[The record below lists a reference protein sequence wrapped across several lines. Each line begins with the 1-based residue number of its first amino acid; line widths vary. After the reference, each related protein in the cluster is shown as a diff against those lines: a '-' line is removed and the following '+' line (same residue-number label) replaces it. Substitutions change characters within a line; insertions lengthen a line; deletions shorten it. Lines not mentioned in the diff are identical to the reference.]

1 MARKGMKSKE
11 KKKKSPP
18 AKAAKSAPRKAAKSA
33 PRKAAKSAP
42 RKAARSAPRKA
53 AKPAKER
60 DSSRFHEG
68 FGILTLAAALLLGP
82 SLVSVQASDGKLM
95 GPFGLAVGSA
105 LNWLMGLTGY
115 LLVGALVVIALR
127 IFAGGL
133 GRGSDGGETRHSLW
147 RERVGLVIGLLFCSV
162 LLHLIARPWRVG
174 GASAGGIIGELAA
187 EVLCSLL
194 STAGTWIICLTGL
207 ALATVLATNLSWARV
222 GLAVA
227 RWAPRL
233 LTSVSLAVQRFG
245 LQLRDNAQALYEVA
259 RRAPAADPELD
270 ADGAAALPPV
280 VRLDLEDCK
289 ILPKNAE
296 TAPQLPAPMPED
308 LEIERPPEEP
318 PPAPTINIMDGGP
331 EDDAKPAEKK
341 PAAKKTPPPPPPKKR
356 ASKAKKSDAPAT
368 ELTIVEA
375 SFDKKDKEAEEE
387 VEEPQEAQK
396 VEPTDGPGFVLNNDT
411 YQPPPISLLEFEDN
425 DDNTVD
431 REAIY
436 AQADLLVKTLADY
449 KITGRITE
457 VHPGPVITMYEY
469 VPAPGTRIAKVAAL
483 TNDLAMSLSAQRV
496 RIVAP
501 IPGKGAIGIEVPNE
515 SREKVFF
522 KEIVANKTFRKAKST
537 LTLAM
542 GKNIFG
548 APVAMDLAK
557 MPHLLVAGAT
567 GAGKSV
573 SINTMICSLLMKNT
587 PEHVRMIMVDPKF
600 LELSG
605 YNDIPHLLLPV
616 VTDPKKANVALR
628 WAVNE
633 MERRYQ
639 MLADMRVRDIST
651 YNKKVDKLR
660 GAAEKEAG
668 DKPGDP
674 NVKPMQEAAPSK
686 VMVVKRNADGSEAPA
701 EGATPVEAEA
711 DGQPPEEGNAPVAT
725 PVKKAKPKG
734 PLPKRLPHIVVIID
748 EFADLMMVASK
759 EVETSVA
766 RLAQKARAAGIHVIL
781 ATQRPSVDV
790 ITGLIKANFPSRVS
804 FRVAASQDSK
814 TILGCHGAENLL
826 GAGDMLVLDRGDEM
840 KRLHGAFISDDEI
853 QRIVD
858 WLKDQGRPIY
868 DMDILKP
875 PEDED
880 GAAEPE
886 EGHDEMYD
894 RAVAMVAESRQ
905 ASISSIQR
913 RLRVGYNRAARMVER
928 MERDGVVGPPD
939 GVRGREVLIQH
950 HSA

>member
-1 MARKGMKSKE
+1 MARKGSKSKD
-11 KKKKSPP
+11 KKKKSPRAP
-18 AKAAKSAPRKAAKSA
+18 AKTSTRGKKTDQG
-33 PRKAAKSAP
+33 
-42 RKAARSAPRKA
+42 RS
-53 AKPAKER
+53 
-60 DSSRFHEG
+60 SWRFHEG

-82 SLVSVQASDGKLM
+82 SLLSVQVGDGMLM
-95 GPFGLAVGSA
+95 GPFGAAVGSA
-105 LNWLMGLTGY
+105 LNWLLGLCGY
-115 LLVGALVVIALR
+115 LLVVALVVVAVR

-133 GRGSDGGETRHSLW
+133 GQADDGEARHSLW
-147 RERVGLVIGLLFCSV
+147 RERVGLAVALLFCSV
-162 LLHLIARPWRVG
+162 LLHLIVRPARID
-174 GASAGGIIGELAA
+174 GASAGGIVGELAA
-187 EVLCSLL
+187 ELLCSLV
-194 STAGTWIICLTGL
+194 STPGTWVISLAGL
-207 ALATVLATNLSWARV
+207 ALAAVLATNLSWAKV
-222 GLAVA
+222 GLALA
-227 RWAPRL
+227 RWLPRL
-233 LTSVSLAVQRFG
+233 VSALGLAAQRTG
-245 LQLRDNAQALYEVA
+245 QQLRVNAQALYEAA
-259 RRAPAADPELD
+259 RRAPVEAEALD

-280 VRLDLEDCK
+280 IRLDLEDCR
-289 ILPKNAE
+289 ILPKNASSP
-296 TAPQLPAPMPED
+296 AAKQLPAPMPED
-308 LEIERPPEEP
+308 LEIERPPAA
-318 PPAPTINIMDGGP
+318 APNINILGDP
-331 EDDAKPAEKK
+331 DQAEDNAAAAE
-341 PAAKKTPPPPPPKKR
+341 PAAGAKKKKRTRGKKPPPPPKPR
-356 ASKAKKSDAPAT
+356 KKKGEEPAG
-368 ELTIVEA
+368 ELTIVE
-375 SFDKKDKEAEEE
+375 SRFQNKEEGPEEDPE
-387 VEEPQEAQK
+387 EAQK
-396 VEPTDGPGFVLNNDT
+396 VEPTDGPGFVLNSDT
-411 YQPPPISLLEFEDN
+411 YQPPPMSLLELEEN
-425 DDNTVD
+425 AGNAVD

-449 KITGRITE
+449 KIIGRITE

-469 VPAPGTRIAKVAAL
+469 VPAPGTRIGTVARLAD
-483 TNDLAMSLSAQRV
+483 DLAMSLSAKRV

-522 KEIVANKTFRKAKST
+522 KEIVADKTFRKSKST

-573 SINTMICSLLMKNT
+573 SINTMICSLLMRNT
-587 PEHVRMIMVDPKF
+587 PEQVRMIMVDPKF

-639 MLADMRVRDIST
+639 MLADMRVREINA

-660 GAAEKEAG
+660 GAAEKDAAE
-668 DKPGDP
+668 KPGDP
-674 NVKPMQEAAPSK
+674 NAQDTLQEAKPSR
-686 VMVVKRNADGSEAPA
+686 VLVVKRNADGSEAPVDGA
-701 EGATPVEAEA
+701 ESRGDPTTEKPDAGAAEQQAEA
-711 DGQPPEEGNAPVAT
+711 RPKPAPK
-725 PVKKAKPKG
+725 KKAKAKKG

-840 KRLHGAFISDDEI
+840 KRLHGAFISDPEI

-858 WLKDQGRPIY
+858 WLKEQGRPIY

-875 PEDED
+875 PEDDED
-880 GAAEPE
+880 AAPE
-886 EGHDEMYD
+886 IEEHHDVMYD
-894 RAVAMVAESRQ
+894 QAVALVAESRN
-905 ASISSIQR
+905 ASISMIQR

-928 MERDGVVGPPD
+928 MEHEGVVGPPD
-939 GVRGREVLIQH
+939 GPRGREVLIQH
-950 HSA
+950 HC